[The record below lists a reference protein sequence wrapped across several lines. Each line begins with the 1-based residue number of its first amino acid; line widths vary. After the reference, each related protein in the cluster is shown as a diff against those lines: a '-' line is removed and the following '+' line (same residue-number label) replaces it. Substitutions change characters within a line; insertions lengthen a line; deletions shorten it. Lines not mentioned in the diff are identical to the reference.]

1 MRLDKFLSER
11 TAYSRSQIK
20 ELIAAKKV
28 TVNGIAAGKAN
39 LNVAETDEICL
50 GRQAVRSQKTLT
62 VLLHKPAGYVSATED
77 RSEKTVL
84 ELLPPELQGQG
95 LFPVGRLD
103 KDTTGMLLLTNDGAL
118 SHRLTAPKKHV
129 PKFYEVT
136 LARPFEASYTEL
148 FASGMTLGNGDVCLP
163 AETAA
168 LTEDGRKAL
177 ICLHEGKY
185 HQVKRMFAA
194 AGNHVEQLHRIGIG
208 NLLLPADLPPGEAF
222 VLFDKDLC
230 KVLNS
235 GTDFSALLQNWK
247 NRSSLSMNELEKFCA
262 NNDLKKA

>member
-11 TAYSRSQIK
+11 TSWTRSQIK
-20 ELIAAKKV
+20 DLIAAKKV
-28 TVNGIAAGKAN
+28 TVNGAAAAKAN
-39 LNVAETDEICL
+39 MQVAETDEICL
-50 GRQAVRSQKTLT
+50 DGQAVRSQKTLT
-62 VLLHKPAGYVSATED
+62 VLLNKPAGYVSATED

-136 LARPFEASYTEL
+136 LARPFEPSYTEL
-148 FASGMTLGNGDVCLP
+148 FAEGMTLANGDVCKP
-163 AETAA
+163 AEAAA
-168 LTEDGRKAL
+168 LTEDGLCAL
-177 ICLHEGKY
+177 ACLHEGKY

-194 AGNHVEQLHRIGIG
+194 AGNHVEHLHRIGMG
-208 NLLLPADLPPGEAF
+208 NLFLPPDLPLGKAF
-222 VLFDKDLC
+222 VLIDKDLY

-235 GTDFSALLQNWK
+235 EIEFSALLQK
-247 NRSSLSMNELEKFCA
+247 RKKSSS
-262 NNDLKKA
+262 

>member
-28 TVNGIAAGKAN
+28 TVNGTAAGKAN
-39 LNVAETDEICL
+39 LNVAETDTVCL
-50 GRQAVRSQKTLT
+50 GGQAVRSQKMLT
-62 VLLHKPAGYVSATED
+62 VLLNKPAGYVSATED
-77 RSEKTVL
+77 RTERTVL

-136 LARPFEASYTEL
+136 LARPFEASCTEL

-163 AETAA
+163 AEVGA

-177 ICLHEGKY
+177 VCLHEGKY

-194 AGNHVEQLHRIGIG
+194 AGNHVVQLHRIGMG
-208 NLLLPADLPPGEAF
+208 GLLLPDDLPLGKAF
-222 VLFDKDLC
+222 VLLDKDLW

-235 GTDFSALLQNWK
+235 GIEFSALLQK
-247 NRSSLSMNELEKFCA
+247 CKKCSSLSMNELEKICA
-262 NNDLKKA
+262 INDLKKA